1 MAKNN
6 ALNQMQN
13 KYEKI
18 LDRKLGFN
26 RDDQENKGKMC
37 NNDKQ
42 NGKKKFEEFKK
53 EVKENEMKECT
64 FKPVINPTEK
74 GNRSVNSFF
83 KDQLTFCQ
91 KKNDKI
97 EEMRAL
103 L

>member
-1 MAKNN
+1 
-6 ALNQMQN
+6 MQS

-18 LDRKLGFN
+18 LDKKLGFG
-26 RDDQENKGKMC
+26 RDDQENRAKMG

-74 GNRSVNSFF
+74 GVRSVNGFF
-83 KDQLTFCQ
+83 KDQLNFCQ

-97 EEMRAL
+97 EELRAL